1 MKKFL
6 IGLVTGLVLA
16 AMTVFIAG
24 LVFVSL
30 SDRKPKVADGST
42 LMLRLE
48 GDVPE
53 KPAVEMPFAF
63 LEKGSNITVTE
74 MWRTL
79 ERAAGDS
86 RIKGIILEP
95 HATAMGWAKMQEI
108 RADLVK
114 FKKSGKPV
122 YAYLRNPT
130 LREYY
135 LASVADKIYVTPTDV
150 LYIKG
155 LRAELTYYKGAMDKL
170 GIQMEMEHAG
180 KYKDALDAY
189 VRTGMTP
196 ETREVLNGFLDDLY
210 GQIVSTIAVSR
221 NKKEADVRKMIDE
234 GPFLAKAA
242 ISYGL
247 IDGTLFEDEFYSEMK
262 KKVGGTEL
270 KKLSIGE
277 YAKSGCAPDTK
288 NRIAV
293 LVGEGAITRGG
304 TPADAFGEEAGIT
317 GQAMMET
324 LRKVR
329 EDASIKGVILRVDSP
344 GGDAIASDEI
354 LREVKLLSAKKPM
367 VISMSDVAASGGYYM
382 AMTGDPIIA
391 YPGTIT
397 GSIGVIFGKV
407 NIKGLYDKLGI
418 TKETILRGKNAD
430 IDSESTALSAEGRKK
445 LKEGI
450 DDVYHTFLGHVA
462 VARKRKMEEIE
473 ELAQGR
479 AWLGS
484 QAKSRGLIDE
494 LGGLDRSLELVKQR
508 AKIGV
513 GEKVALVLFPTKKNF
528 FEQFLSKSSQA
539 STQLWMRISGS
550 GPIEIPFEKQLEA
563 EIGISPRIFLKGGM
577 LGLMPYRLEFK

>member
-16 AMTVFIAG
+16 AMTVFIIG
-24 LVFVSL
+24 LVFVSM

-48 GDVPE
+48 GDIPE
-53 KPAVEMPFAF
+53 KPPVEMPLPF
-63 LEKGSNITVTE
+63 LEKGSTITITE
-74 MWRTL
+74 LWRTL

-86 RIKGIILEP
+86 RIRGIILEP
-95 HATAMGWAKMQEI
+95 HSTAMGWAKMQEI
-108 RADLVK
+108 RAGLVK

-122 YAYLRNPT
+122 YAYLRNPS

-135 LASVADKIYVTPTDV
+135 IASVADKIYVTPTDV

-189 VRTGMTP
+189 VRTNMTP

-210 GQIVSTIAVSR
+210 SQIISAIAAGR
-221 NKKEADVRKMIDE
+221 NKSEDEIRGIIDK
-234 GPFLAKAA
+234 GPFLANAA
-242 ISYGL
+242 VTNGL
-247 IDGTLFEDEFYSEMK
+247 LDGLLFEDQFYAEMK
-262 KKVGGTEL
+262 KKVGGAEL
-270 KKLSIGE
+270 NKLAFGE
-277 YAKSGCAPDTK
+277 YAHSGSAPDTK

-293 LVGEGAITRGG
+293 VVGDGAITRGG
-304 TPADAFGEEAGIT
+304 GSNDPFSEESGIT
-317 GQAMMET
+317 SASMMQT

-329 EDASIKGVILRVDSP
+329 EDSSIKGVILRVDSP

-354 LREVKLLSAKKPM
+354 LREVKLLSAAKPM

-397 GSIGVIFGKV
+397 GSIGVISGKV
-407 NIKGLYDKLGI
+407 NIKGLYEKLGI
-418 TKETILRGKNAD
+418 TKEMISRGKYAA
-430 IDSESTALSAEGRKK
+430 IDSEYTPLGEDGRKK

-450 DDVYHTFLGHVA
+450 DEVYRTFLGHVST
-462 VARKRKMEEIE
+462 ARKRKMGEIE

-508 AKIGV
+508 AKIGAND
-513 GEKVALVLFPTKKNF
+513 KVALVMYPAKKNF
-528 FEQFLSKSSQA
+528 FDQFLSKASQTSA
-539 STQLWMRISGS
+539 QLWMRLSGS
-550 GPIEIPFEKQLEA
+550 GPMEIPYEKQLEA
-563 EIGISPRIFLKGGM
+563 ELGISPRVFLKGGI

>member
-16 AMTVFIAG
+16 AMTVFIIG
-24 LVFVSL
+24 LVFVSM

-48 GDVPE
+48 GDIPE
-53 KPAVEMPFAF
+53 KPPVEMPLPF
-63 LEKGSNITVTE
+63 LEKGSTITITE
-74 MWRTL
+74 LWRTL

-86 RIKGIILEP
+86 RIRGIILEP
-95 HATAMGWAKMQEI
+95 HSTAMGWAKMQEI
-108 RADLVK
+108 RAGLVK

-122 YAYLRNPT
+122 YAYLRNPS

-135 LASVADKIYVTPTDV
+135 IASVADKIYVTPTDV

-189 VRTGMTP
+189 VRTNMTP

-210 GQIVSTIAVSR
+210 SQIISAIAAGR
-221 NKKEADVRKMIDE
+221 NKSEDEIRGIIDK
-234 GPFLAKAA
+234 GPFLANAA
-242 ISYGL
+242 VTNGL
-247 IDGTLFEDEFYSEMK
+247 LDGLLFEDQFYAEMK
-262 KKVGGTEL
+262 KKVGGAEL
-270 KKLSIGE
+270 NKLAFGE
-277 YAKSGCAPDTK
+277 YAHSGSAPDTK

-293 LVGEGAITRGG
+293 VVGDGAITRGG
-304 TPADAFGEEAGIT
+304 GSNDPFSEESGIT
-317 GQAMMET
+317 SASMMQT

-329 EDASIKGVILRVDSP
+329 EDSSIKGVILRVDSP

-354 LREVKLLSAKKPM
+354 LREVKLLSAAKPM

-397 GSIGVIFGKV
+397 GSIGVISGKV
-407 NIKGLYDKLGI
+407 NIKGLYEKLGI
-418 TKETILRGKNAD
+418 TKEMISRGKYAA
-430 IDSESTALSAEGRKK
+430 IDSEYTPLGEDGRKK

-450 DDVYHTFLGHVA
+450 DEVYRTFLGHVST
-462 VARKRKMEEIE
+462 ARKRKMGEIE

-508 AKIGV
+508 AKIGAND
-513 GEKVALVLFPTKKNF
+513 KVALVMYPAKKNF
-528 FEQFLSKSSQA
+528 FEQFLSKASQTSA
-539 STQLWMRISGS
+539 QLWMRLSGS
-550 GPIEIPFEKQLEA
+550 GPMEIPYEKQLEA
-563 EIGISPRIFLKGGM
+563 ELGISPRVFLKGGI

>member
-16 AMTVFIAG
+16 AMTVFIIG
-24 LVFVSL
+24 LVFVSM

-48 GDVPE
+48 GDIPE
-53 KPAVEMPFAF
+53 KPPVEMPLPF
-63 LEKGSNITVTE
+63 LEKGSTITITE
-74 MWRTL
+74 LWRTL

-86 RIKGIILEP
+86 RIRGIILEP
-95 HATAMGWAKMQEI
+95 HSTAMGWAKMQEI
-108 RADLVK
+108 RAGLVK

-122 YAYLRNPT
+122 YAYLRNPS

-135 LASVADKIYVTPTDV
+135 IASVADKIYVTPTDV

-189 VRTGMTP
+189 VRTNMTP

-210 GQIVSTIAVSR
+210 SQIISAIAAGR
-221 NKKEADVRKMIDE
+221 NKSEDEIRSIIDK
-234 GPFLAKAA
+234 GPFLANAA
-242 ISYGL
+242 VTNGL
-247 IDGTLFEDEFYSEMK
+247 LDGLLFEDQFYAEMK
-262 KKVGGTEL
+262 KKVGGAEL
-270 KKLSIGE
+270 NKLAFGE
-277 YAKSGCAPDTK
+277 YAHSGSAPDTK

-293 LVGEGAITRGG
+293 VVGDGAITRGG
-304 TPADAFGEEAGIT
+304 GSNDPFSEESGIT
-317 GQAMMET
+317 SASMMRT

-329 EDASIKGVILRVDSP
+329 EDSSIKGVILRVDSP

-354 LREVKLLSAKKPM
+354 LREVKLLSAAKPM

-397 GSIGVIFGKV
+397 GSIGVISGKV
-407 NIKGLYDKLGI
+407 NIKGLYEKLGI
-418 TKETILRGKNAD
+418 TKEMISRGKYAA
-430 IDSESTALSAEGRKK
+430 IDSEYTPLGEDGRKK

-450 DDVYHTFLGHVA
+450 DEVYRTFLGHVST
-462 VARKRKMEEIE
+462 ARKRKMGEIE

-508 AKIGV
+508 AKIGAND
-513 GEKVALVLFPTKKNF
+513 KVALVMYPAKKNF
-528 FEQFLSKSSQA
+528 FEQFLSKASQTSA
-539 STQLWMRISGS
+539 QLWMRLSGS
-550 GPIEIPFEKQLEA
+550 GPMEIPYEKQLEA
-563 EIGISPRIFLKGGM
+563 ELGISPRVFLKGGI